1 MTNRRIFMMTLVAGG
16 SALGTA
22 SAVAQA
28 KLDPNSPQAKSLG
41 YVDDTAKAD
50 AKKFPKHEASQ
61 HCANCQLYSGKA
73 GAADGPC
80 SLFPGKLVASNG
92 WCSAWVKKG

>member
-50 AKKFPKHEASQ
+50 AKKAKQAAPAPKAK
-61 HCANCQLYSGKA
+61 ATAKAPAPKPAAKA
-73 GAADGPC
+73 G
-80 SLFPGKLVASNG
+80 
-92 WCSAWVKKG
+92 KK